1 MNYLIGID
9 VGTSA
14 TKTVLFDETGTVIA
28 SASQEYP
35 LYQPKNGWAEQN
47 PEDWRDAVLATL
59 TAVVSRSG
67 AEKEDIKG
75 IGISGQMHGLVMLDE
90 DGGVIRPSIIWC
102 DQRTGEEVDD
112 MLELMPRERW
122 IQITANPPLTGWT
135 AAKILWVRKHEPE
148 NYARCRHILLPKDYI
163 RYILTGVFATEVSD
177 ASGMQ
182 LLDVPGRCW
191 SDEVLNVLAIDKSM
205 LGRVYESCEVTGSL
219 LPEIAE
225 KTGLAEGVKV
235 VGGAGDNA
243 AAAVG
248 TGIVRDGTAFTTI
261 GTSGVVFAHTSQV
274 SIDPKGR
281 VHTCCCAVPGAWHI
295 MGVTQGAGLSLKW
308 FKDNFCQD
316 YIEKARAQGRD
327 VYDLINEDVKTV
339 PAGSDKLIYL
349 PYLMGE
355 RTPHLDPDCRGV
367 FFGLS
372 GVHTKK
378 HLLRAVMEGVSFSLC
393 DCNEIL
399 KEMGVDV
406 TQMMAC
412 GGGGKSP
419 VWRQM
424 LADLYGCTVKTVKQE
439 EGPALG
445 VAILAGVGCGIYP
458 SVEEACDSLIG
469 ENSSTEP
476 EPEDMKTYAGYHQVY
491 QSIYQSLK
499 QDFKK
504 LSALKGRDKG

>member
-14 TKTVLFDETGTVIA
+14 TKTVLFDEAGSVIA

-35 LYQPKNGWAEQN
+35 LYQPKNGWAEQR
-47 PEDWRDAVLATL
+47 PQDWRDAVLATVQ
-59 TAVVSRSG
+59 TVVHKAAVL
-67 AEKEDIKG
+67 KENIKG

-90 DGGVIRPSIIWC
+90 AGEVIRPSIIWC
-102 DQRTGEEVDD
+102 DQRTGEEVED
-112 MLELMPRERW
+112 MLRIMPRERW

-135 AAKILWVRKHEPE
+135 AAKILWVRKNEPE

-163 RYILTGVFATEVSD
+163 RYVLTGVFATEVSD

-191 SDEVLNVLAIDKSM
+191 SEEVLDALQIDPAF
-205 LGRVYESCEVTGSL
+205 LGKVYESCEVTGTL

-225 KTGLAEGVKV
+225 ETGLSVDTKV

-261 GTSGVVFAHTSQV
+261 GTSGVVFAHSSMIT
-274 SIDPKGR
+274 IDPKGR
-281 VHTCCCAVPGAWHI
+281 VHTCCCAVPGAWHV

-308 FKDNFCQD
+308 FKDQFCQD
-316 YIEKARAQGRD
+316 YVAEAAALGKD
-327 VYDLINEDVKTV
+327 PYDLINEDVKTI
-339 PAGSDKLIYL
+339 PPGSDKLIYL

-355 RTPHLDPDCRGV
+355 RTPHLDSDCRGV

-372 GVHTKK
+372 AIHTKK
-378 HLLRAVMEGVSFSLC
+378 HLLRAVMEGVAYSLC
-393 DCNEIL
+393 DCNQIL
-399 KEMGVDV
+399 KEMGVEV

-419 VWRQM
+419 NWRQM
-424 LADLYGCTVKTVKQE
+424 LADLYDCSVKTVKQD

-458 SVEEACDSLIG
+458 SVEAACDELLSTA
-469 ENSSTEP
+469 SSTEP
-476 EPEDMKTYAGYHQVY
+476 VPEETEVYTRYHELY
-491 QSIYQSLK
+491 QALYTSLK
-499 QDFKK
+499 DDFKT
-504 LSALKGRDKG
+504 LAGL